1 MTTEIG
7 DERPKLADI
16 IVPIGLGAA
25 LIALVLLVVAGPGYR
40 LGLWPFRLGFN
51 ILGFS
56 AWLGMGAAA
65 VSLLGA
71 FLVRMAP
78 PRRSLGL
85 ALAGAILGMAVAAVP
100 GHWSQTVAMMPFIHD
115 ITTDTVDPPLFVT
128 LLVTRADAPNTST
141 YGGPKVAA
149 QQKKAYPDIV
159 PVDLEVSADEAFR
172 RAEAAVRS
180 LGWDVAA
187 LIAAEG
193 RIEATDTTTWFGFKD
208 DIVIRVRPVE
218 GAPGRSRVDARSV
231 SRIGRSDVGTNADR
245 LRGFISLLTD

>member
-25 LIALVLLVVAGPGYR
+25 LIALVLLIVAGPGYR
-40 LGLWPFRLGFN
+40 LGLWPLRLGFN

-100 GHWSQTVAMMPFIHD
+100 WHWNQTVAMMPFIHD
-115 ITTDTVDPPLFVT
+115 ITTDTADPPLFVT
-128 LLVTRADAPNTST
+128 LLATRADAPNTSA
-141 YGGPKVAA
+141 YGGSKVAA

-159 PVDLEVSADEAFR
+159 PVDLEVSEDEAFR

-218 GAPGRSRVDARSV
+218 GAPGQSRIDARSV
-231 SRIGRSDVGTNADR
+231 SRIGRSDVGTNANR